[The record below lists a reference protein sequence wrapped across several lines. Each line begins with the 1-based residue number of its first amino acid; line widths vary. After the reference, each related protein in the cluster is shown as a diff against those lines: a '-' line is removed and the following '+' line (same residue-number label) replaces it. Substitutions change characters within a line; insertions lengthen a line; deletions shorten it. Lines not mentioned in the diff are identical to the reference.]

1 MRTRSCA
8 QRSVGQWRC
17 RKGPE
22 RTSKRVTS
30 SSSIW
35 DSDRPTMGVFSL
47 STLVVVAI
55 VAFDYRLMRM
65 RCNFNRLTFG
75 GIEQAWGV
83 LALGNQRCY
92 MFATLAVATSDAL
105 RLGRALELA

>member
-55 VAFDYRLMRM
+55 VAFDYRLLMRM

-83 LALGNQRCY
+83 LAREAKMLHVCHPGCRH
-92 MFATLAVATSDAL
+92 ARRS

>member
-1 MRTRSCA
+1 MSTTAVR
-8 QRSVGQWRC
+8 RSVGQWRC

-35 DSDRPTMGVFSL
+35 DSDRPTMGVFSF

-55 VAFDYRLMRM
+55 VVGLIVII
-65 RCNFNRLTFG
+65 G
-75 GIEQAWGV
+75 
-83 LALGNQRCY
+83 
-92 MFATLAVATSDAL
+92 
-105 RLGRALELA
+105 

>member
-1 MRTRSCA
+1 
-8 QRSVGQWRC
+8 
-17 RKGPE
+17 
-22 RTSKRVTS
+22 
-30 SSSIW
+30 
-35 DSDRPTMGVFSL
+35 MGVFSL

-83 LALGNQRCY
+83 LAREAEDVTCLPPWLSPRP
-92 MFATLAVATSDAL
+92 TL
-105 RLGRALELA
+105 

>member
-1 MRTRSCA
+1 MSTTVVRTRLCA

-55 VAFDYRLMRM
+55 VAFDYRLMR
-65 RCNFNRLTFG
+65 C
-75 GIEQAWGV
+75 
-83 LALGNQRCY
+83 
-92 MFATLAVATSDAL
+92 DAISTV
-105 RLGRALELA
+105 